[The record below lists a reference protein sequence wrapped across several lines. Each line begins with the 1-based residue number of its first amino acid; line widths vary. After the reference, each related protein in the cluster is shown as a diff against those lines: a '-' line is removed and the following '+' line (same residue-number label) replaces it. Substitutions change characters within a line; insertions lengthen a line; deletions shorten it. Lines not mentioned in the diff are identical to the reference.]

1 MLPCMVLD
9 INLGHDFLDLIP
21 KAKATKSK
29 IQAKKVWHSKKN
41 QQDERQ
47 PIEWEKILANGI
59 SDNGVKTIYIYIY
72 KLTQLTGF

>member
-1 MLPCMVLD
+1 MVLD

-29 IQAKKVWHSKKN
+29 IQAKKVWHSKEN

-47 PIEWEKILANGI
+47 PIEWEKILANDI
-59 SDNGVKTIYIYIY
+59 SDNGVKTLYIHIYMYTHIYIYSHN
-72 KLTQLTGF
+72 